1 MKTVKLN
8 AFDNPFVYG
17 VDNKEYLVFNIDNET
32 QTLKFQSLIG
42 DLKVKT
48 ANILFKANSLPAK
61 LYEMVVDDDILTFT
75 LPSVL
80 TGYNS
85 SMYVY
90 LLLNYSDDLSTSD
103 LYTFK
108 LVNKGSS
115 TFNFE
120 ISSICESN
128 ISTIVSEEIK
138 NEGTAKN
145 ILDTVSNYEFDKLQH
160 AQQSL
165 SLVENAFASTLEKRI
180 DLFNSAYDK
189 ANETKSSTTADI
201 NDSDIDIPSSNTD
214 SDLKDYV
221 ENVKK
226 QMAER
231 LKDVTAVSQQIQDE
245 MEQEKQSFL
254 GTSLIFQQDL
264 KQERD
269 IISAYGES
277 TRQHMDQEFNEVKD
291 HADKVFAD
299 FSKEIPDLDASIK
312 QVNDKIVATDN
323 KVGTL
328 NTKVTTVENDITEL
342 EKMHDEVTQTINNG
356 KPINLYS
363 NSLDFPQ
370 GDFDYDSAPNLLK
383 TVTRDNWSN
392 WISSVTTP
400 NSYVK
405 VFDDYIIVDAT
416 DPSAVDV
423 GRNVYIPNISR
434 LTKGKQYTLSVTM
447 MVDNDFDAGVY
458 SYNQTAVH
466 YTVQSNGTPERPM
479 IIRPNKTMVNQWQ
492 RVSVKFTVPTSIKDG
507 DFCFLHFYEGS
518 KVTGKWYIR
527 NDIMIQEGDQTQN
540 QSPANQMPKIIT
552 DDYIFSDPTNV
563 TKIPEEGNITSFNM
577 LPTSQNSRNVYL
589 RNDYGTKPLIPL
601 LSDKKQYTLSAEI
614 WLEKEVNAP
623 VIYGVNDINGTG
635 KVIMVANTV
644 NVPAKQ
650 WTKVSTTQTIN
661 LPSNPNIANPTK
673 TFPIKTREYLV
684 YSGAN
689 TEPYIAGQQ
698 YTLTMKATKPVT
710 QTFNV
715 FINEGT
721 IGFGSMTPVEGLTN
735 VWQKKFTVGQ
745 NHIDAGVKDRITIY
759 QVPNSSVGDVQI
771 DWLKIEKGDTY
782 TPDYPAHW
790 VQLNAPESYEGIIK
804 IKNDSIKIQEGAKT
818 TKPSWKPN
826 LLDAPY
832 YLGKHEV
839 NKNIANPDVSF
850 PINSSEY
857 LIYKANMKEAFVVG
871 QTYTITLKGTKPVS
885 QTFVAYNDGVI
896 NFGNLKPVE
905 GLTDVWSLT
914 FTPTK
919 VASNVPKEF
928 RIFQYPQSTAG
939 ACQIDWIKIEKGD
952 YRTPP
957 IEAYKYKGV
966 SLRNT
971 VDPKAFDWQ
980 EQTVPDVSTLKEQV
994 NTLTPKVD
1002 NSQLFKLTKDDGNT
1016 IKVDYMS
1023 PKPTS
1028 FLALAKNTGF
1038 YSISTA
1044 EARLMSDYNELPPL
1058 LQNTFLFIN
1067 NYPPRDGFIIQEIT
1081 GGEISTQLVHKYY
1094 RRIEPDGTYK
1104 NWNKVI
1110 TDKDVSKMKTLYSNC
1125 IDFGKYDYSGNPNLL
1140 PVIDYSQ
1147 LSGTNS
1153 SIQPPPAYVKD
1164 RGTYFEVDMGDPSAA
1179 GIGRSVFLPLITRLQ
1194 KGKTYTISANIMI
1207 SDEMNI
1213 AKCPL
1218 YYSVYRT
1225 LPQPETGRPVVLY
1238 PTNDARGKFTRVS
1251 KTFTIPSD
1259 LTDGDF
1265 SPFLHWYFPA
1275 DAVGKYYVGY
1285 DIKIEEG
1292 STATPYQPN
1301 LLQDPY
1307 NISANDVN
1315 KNLVDTRVYSNSNY
1329 LIGGFPINT
1338 PLSNGDK
1345 VTFTLKGTKL
1355 ATKQF
1360 GFYVQT
1366 ATGAGT
1372 EFQGYLVPIEG
1383 LANTWSW
1390 TGNLKIAQTTTST
1403 AKVVVYQLPPTSQ
1416 VADGPATI
1424 DWAKLEKGETF
1435 TPNIERFE
1443 YKGISSIETSPNN
1456 YYWSAEPFNRSIYS
1470 NSVDFGNWDYT
1481 GNPNLSAKLNASS
1494 FSSGTGAT
1502 VSDEGDE
1509 IVFTLDGTRLTKYKV
1524 DTQTP
1529 LIQGKIYTISCEILL
1544 DSDFVGDPSNIKLQ
1558 HSFLPGGTIVL
1569 QTTTVPSNTLGT
1581 WQKLQGTAT
1590 INYGSGKPKQWYS
1603 VFTNIGSNTSTGHIR
1618 LRNVKIE
1625 EARIATPYQP
1635 NLLVAPYYLSKVD
1648 LGENIAPNTNL
1659 PVTTSSQLI
1668 TQQTLS
1674 SYLVKGET
1682 YTVTL
1687 EGTKPENQD
1696 FSVFIAD
1703 VGNTKFGDMTP
1714 VEGLTNQWELTF
1726 TYNKDTQTSGTKE
1739 VRIYQRYAELGSC
1752 TIKWLKIEKSS
1763 VATPNIKEYKYKGF
1777 SVKPSNNPND
1787 YEWSIDRRYGE
1798 KRLDK
1803 MVNTTDPQ
1811 SIDGTKNF
1819 LQVPTVKGNNVL
1831 FDEKLLPYEGWY
1843 TNGEVLT
1850 NLPDKAKLRVGP
1862 VVATI
1867 GKQYNR
1873 SMKDDPLQW
1882 NSSRFEATVLRDCT
1896 VLIEGFARM
1905 QYGSRTSG
1913 YYGYLVYYR
1922 DSAQTQEIG
1931 YVGGTGGSVSNAGG
1945 TGDKLQWK
1953 QGTPFSRIIE
1963 LHQGDVFNITFS
1975 TSSGAKVDFAEV
1987 QTLHVM
1993 EIEPL

>member
-17 VDNKEYLVFNIDNET
+17 VDNKEYLVFNIDNEN

-80 TGYNS
+80 TGYNG

-108 LVNKGSS
+108 LVDKGSS

-128 ISTIVSEEIK
+128 ISTIVSGEIK
-138 NEGTAKN
+138 NEGIAKI

-165 SLVENAFASTLEKRI
+165 SLVENAFSSTLEKRI

-189 ANETKSSTTADI
+189 ANATKSNTTGDI

-221 ENVKK
+221 ENVKT
-226 QMAER
+226 QMSER
-231 LKDVTAVSQQIQDE
+231 LKDVTVVSQQIQDE
-245 MEQEKQSFL
+245 MAQEKQSFL
-254 GTSLIFQQDL
+254 GSSLIFQQDL

-291 HADKVFAD
+291 HADRVFAD

-328 NTKVTTVENDITEL
+328 NTKVTNVENDITEL
-342 EKMHDEVTQTINNG
+342 EKMHNEVTQTINNG
-356 KPINLYS
+356 KLISLYS
-363 NSLDFPQ
+363 NSLDF
-370 GDFDYDSAPNLLK
+370 GDYDYSTAPNLLPTLDYSK
-383 TVTRDNWSN
+383 LSL
-392 WISSVTTP
+392 SSSEYTP
-400 NSYVK
+400 LLPYLK
-405 VFDDYIIVDAT
+405 DYGDYLVLDANHAT
-416 DPSAVDV
+416 AV
-423 GRNVYIPNISR
+423 GRPRTFVVPFLPR
-434 LTKGKQYTLSVTM
+434 LTKGKTYTISVSM
-447 MVDNDFDAGVY
+447 MIDDEFAESNNFVDTALFY
-458 SYNQTAVH
+458 SMNPA
-466 YTVQSNGTPERPM
+466 RPVTIYPSADM
-479 IIRPNKTMVNQWQ
+479 RNQWK
-492 RVSVKFTVPTSIKDG
+492 RVSKVFTLPADQTDGGYVYLQLWQNANVK
-507 DFCFLHFYEGS
+507 
-518 KVTGKWYIR
+518 GKLYIR
-527 NDIMIQEGDQTQN
+527 YDMMIQEGDQT
-540 QSPANQMPKIIT
+540 S
-552 DDYIFSDPTNV
+552 
-563 TKIPEEGNITSFNM
+563 
-577 LPTSQNSRNVYL
+577 SQATAWKPNLLDAPYYL
-589 RNDYGTKPLIPL
+589 SKVPLG
-601 LSDKKQYTLSAEI
+601 E
-614 WLEKEVNAP
+614 
-623 VIYGVNDINGTG
+623 
-635 KVIMVANTV
+635 
-644 NVPAKQ
+644 
-650 WTKVSTTQTIN
+650 
-661 LPSNPNIANPTK
+661 NIADPTK
-673 TFPIKTREYLV
+673 TFPIKTRAYLV
-684 YSGAN
+684 YGAQN
-689 TEPYIAGQQ
+689 TEPYIAGQK
-698 YTLTMKATKPVT
+698 YTLTMKATKPAA

-715 FINEGT
+715 FMDSGT
-721 IGFGSMTPVEGLTN
+721 IGVGSMTPVEGLTDI
-735 VWQKKFTVGQ
+735 WQKTFTVSQ
-745 NHIDAGVKDRITIY
+745 ANINAGVTNRITVY

-771 DWLKIEKGDTY
+771 DWLKIEKGDT
-782 TPDYPAHW
+782 
-790 VQLNAPESYEGIIK
+790 
-804 IKNDSIKIQEGAKT
+804 
-818 TKPSWKPN
+818 
-826 LLDAPY
+826 
-832 YLGKHEV
+832 
-839 NKNIANPDVSF
+839 
-850 PINSSEY
+850 
-857 LIYKANMKEAFVVG
+857 
-871 QTYTITLKGTKPVS
+871 
-885 QTFVAYNDGVI
+885 
-896 NFGNLKPVE
+896 
-905 GLTDVWSLT
+905 
-914 FTPTK
+914 
-919 VASNVPKEF
+919 
-928 RIFQYPQSTAG
+928 
-939 ACQIDWIKIEKGD
+939 
-952 YRTPP
+952 RTPN
-957 IEAYKYKGV
+957 IESYKYKGV

-971 VDPKAFDWQ
+971 IDPTAFDWQ
-980 EQTVPDVSTLKEQV
+980 EQTVADVSTLKEQV

-1044 EARLMSDYNELPPL
+1044 ESKLMSDYNELPAL
-1058 LQNTFLFIN
+1058 LQNTLLFIN

-1110 TDKDVSKMKTLYSNC
+1110 TDKDASKMKTLYSNC
-1125 IDFGKYDYSGNPNLL
+1125 IDFGNYDYSGNPNLMNNISINDISTDWKSEVKPIEGL
-1140 PVIDYSQ
+1140 VKDDGDSFVID
-1147 LSGTNS
+1147 LSKTNNGVTLYLNNLARPIEGKRYTWTIEAKS
-1153 SIQPPPAYVKD
+1153 EENITS
-1164 RGTYFEVDMGDPSAA
+1164 
-1179 GIGRSVFLPLITRLQ
+1179 GIAI
-1194 KGKTYTISANIMI
+1194 
-1207 SDEMNI
+1207 
-1213 AKCPL
+1213 
-1218 YYSVYRT
+1218 
-1225 LPQPETGRPVVLY
+1225 RPVLENSLG
-1238 PTNDARGKFTRVS
+1238 TLDAYSPG
-1251 KTFTIPSD
+1251 IISD
-1259 LTDGDF
+1259 LTTSF
-1265 SPFLHWYFPA
+1265 VKYKQTYTTTKAMQESNIQAIQLYFPSSLA
-1275 DAVGKYYVGY
+1275 RTRITIKYS
-1285 DIKIEEG
+1285 IKWEEG
-1292 STATPYQPN
+1292 NDSTPYQPN
-1301 LLQDPY
+1301 LLQYPY

-1329 LIGGFPINT
+1329 LIGSFPINT

-1345 VTFTLKGTKL
+1345 VTFTLKGTKI

-1372 EFQGYLVPIEG
+1372 EFQGYLVPVEG

-1416 VADGPATI
+1416 VANGPATI

-1443 YKGISSIETSPNN
+1443 YKGISSIGTSPNN

-1470 NSVDFGNWDYT
+1470 NSVDFGKWDYT
-1481 GNPNLSAKLNASS
+1481 GNPNISLPLNSTS
-1494 FSSGTGAT
+1494 FSSGSGGT
-1502 VSDEGDE
+1502 VSDDSDE
-1509 IVFTLDGTRLTKYKV
+1509 IVFTLDGTKLTKYKAG
-1524 DTQTP
+1524 TQTP
-1529 LIQGKIYTISCEILL
+1529 LIHGKTYTMSCEILL
-1544 DSDFVGDPSNIKLQ
+1544 ESDFVGDPSYLKLQ
-1558 HSFLPGGTIVL
+1558 HAFLPGGYVVL
-1569 QTTTVPSNTLGT
+1569 QTTTRPSNTLGV

-1590 INYGSGKPKQWYS
+1590 INYGSGKPQQWYS
-1603 VFTNIGSNTSTGHIR
+1603 VFTNIYGNTITGHIR

-1625 EARIATPYQP
+1625 EARKATPYQP
-1635 NLLVAPYYLSKVD
+1635 NLLVAPYYLSKVA
-1648 LGENIAPNTNL
+1648 LGENIADPKKVF
-1659 PVTTSSQLI
+1659 PVSS
-1668 TQQTLS
+1668 
-1674 SYLVKGET
+1674 KGSEIYSGTMTEPFIVGQT

-1687 EGTKPENQD
+1687 EGTKPEHKN
-1696 FSVFIAD
+1696 FTLFNPGVASY
-1703 VGNTKFGDMTP
+1703 GNFLP
-1714 VEGLTNQWELTF
+1714 VEGLVNVWSLTF
-1726 TYNKDTQTSGTKE
+1726 TVDGVASNPNIAAINQ
-1739 VRIYQRYAELGSC
+1739 VPAENPGSC
-1752 TIKWLKIEKSS
+1752 QINWVKIEKSS

-1787 YEWSIDRRYGE
+1787 YEWSIDRQYGE

-1831 FDEKLLPYEGWY
+1831 FDEKPLPYEGWY
-1843 TNGEVLT
+1843 THGEVLT
-1850 NLPDKAKLRVGP
+1850 NLPDKSKLRVGP

-1882 NSSRFEATVLRDCT
+1882 NSSRYEATVLRDCT
-1896 VLIEGFARM
+1896 ILIEGFARM
-1905 QYGSRTSG
+1905 QYGSGSSG
-1913 YYGYLVYYR
+1913 QYGYLVFYR

-1931 YVGGTGGSVSNAGG
+1931 YVGGTGGSVPNDGG
-1945 TGDKLQWK
+1945 PSDKLQWK
-1953 QGTPFSRIIE
+1953 HGTSFSRIME
-1963 LHQGDVFNITFS
+1963 LHKGEVFNITFS

-1993 EIEPL
+1993 EIDPL

>member
-80 TGYNS
+80 TGYNG

-108 LVNKGSS
+108 LVDKGSS

-138 NEGTAKN
+138 NERVAKS

-165 SLVENAFASTLEKRI
+165 SLVENAFSSTLEKRI

-189 ANETKSSTTADI
+189 ANATKSNTTGDI

-221 ENVKK
+221 ENVKT
-226 QMAER
+226 QMSER
-231 LKDVTAVSQQIQDE
+231 LKDVTVVSQQIQDE
-245 MEQEKQSFL
+245 MAQEKQSFL
-254 GTSLIFQQDL
+254 GSSLIFQQDL

-328 NTKVTTVENDITEL
+328 NTKVTNVENDVTEL
-342 EKMHDEVTQTINNG
+342 EKMHNEVTQTINNG
-356 KPINLYS
+356 RPINLYS
-363 NSLDFPQ
+363 NSLEF
-370 GDFDYDSAPNLLK
+370 GDYDYSGNPNLMFKLK
-383 TVTRDNWSN
+383 
-392 WISSVTTP
+392 SSDFNAGYHGSI
-400 NSYVK
+400 NS
-405 VFDDYIIVDAT
+405 
-416 DPSAVDV
+416 
-423 GRNVYIPNISR
+423 
-434 LTKGKQYTLSVTM
+434 
-447 MVDNDFDAGVY
+447 
-458 SYNQTAVH
+458 
-466 YTVQSNGTPERPM
+466 
-479 IIRPNKTMVNQWQ
+479 VNEM
-492 RVSVKFTVPTSIKDG
+492 
-507 DFCFLHFYEGS
+507 LHFTSDGTGS
-518 KVTGKWYIR
+518 ISMFTRINTPSLASGK
-527 NDIMIQEGDQTQN
+527 T
-540 QSPANQMPKIIT
+540 
-552 DDYIFSDPTNV
+552 
-563 TKIPEEGNITSFNM
+563 
-577 LPTSQNSRNVYL
+577 
-589 RNDYGTKPLIPL
+589 
-601 LSDKKQYTLSAEI
+601 YTLSAKVRFDEGTTGAIDKLRLVYRTSPGEKILLEANSTNITTDDVGKEI
-614 WLEKEVNAP
+614 TIKGTANVNYQITNLDRFYMTVSFA
-623 VIYGVNDINGTG
+623 NFDKINGGFKLYDIKIEEGSTATPYQPNLLDAPYYLS
-635 KVIMVANTV
+635 KV
-644 NVPAKQ
+644 P
-650 WTKVSTTQTIN
+650 
-661 LPSNPNIANPTK
+661 LGENIADPT
-673 TFPIKTREYLV
+673 TVFPISTSNYLL
-684 YSGAN
+684 YNKRN
-689 TEPYIAGQQ
+689 TEKYEAGQT
-698 YTLTMKATKPVT
+698 YTLTMKATKPAT
-710 QTFNV
+710 QSFTV
-715 FINEGT
+715 FIRSGT
-721 IGFGSMTPVEGLTN
+721 QFVGTMTPVEGKVDEWKLT
-735 VWQKKFTVGQ
+735 FTVSQ
-745 NHIDAGVKDRITIY
+745 EAIDAGTTY
-759 QVPNSSVGDVQI
+759 LLQVFQAPNTSVGAVQI
-771 DWLKIEKGDTY
+771 DWLKIEKGDTW
-782 TPDYPAHW
+782 TP
-790 VQLNAPESYEGIIK
+790 NIES
-804 IKNDSIKIQEGAKT
+804 
-818 TKPSWKPN
+818 
-826 LLDAPY
+826 
-832 YLGKHEV
+832 
-839 NKNIANPDVSF
+839 
-850 PINSSEY
+850 
-857 LIYKANMKEAFVVG
+857 
-871 QTYTITLKGTKPVS
+871 
-885 QTFVAYNDGVI
+885 
-896 NFGNLKPVE
+896 
-905 GLTDVWSLT
+905 
-914 FTPTK
+914 
-919 VASNVPKEF
+919 
-928 RIFQYPQSTAG
+928 
-939 ACQIDWIKIEKGD
+939 
-952 YRTPP
+952 
-957 IEAYKYKGV
+957 YKYKGV

-971 VDPKAFDWQ
+971 IDPTAFDWQ
-980 EQTVPDVSTLKEQV
+980 EQIVADVSKLKEQV

-1044 EARLMSDYNELPPL
+1044 ESKLMSDYNELPAL

-1110 TDKDVSKMKTLYSNC
+1110 TDKDASKMKTLYSNC
-1125 IDFGKYDYSGNPNLL
+1125 IDFGNYDYSGNPNLMNNISINDISTDWKSEVKPIEGL
-1140 PVIDYSQ
+1140 VKDNGDSFVID
-1147 LSGTNS
+1147 LSKTNNGVTLYLNNLARPIEGKKYTWTIEAKS
-1153 SIQPPPAYVKD
+1153 EENITS
-1164 RGTYFEVDMGDPSAA
+1164 
-1179 GIGRSVFLPLITRLQ
+1179 GIAI
-1194 KGKTYTISANIMI
+1194 
-1207 SDEMNI
+1207 
-1213 AKCPL
+1213 
-1218 YYSVYRT
+1218 
-1225 LPQPETGRPVVLY
+1225 RPVLENSLG
-1238 PTNDARGKFTRVS
+1238 TLDAYSPG
-1251 KTFTIPSD
+1251 IIGA
-1259 LTDGDF
+1259 LTTSF
-1265 SPFLHWYFPA
+1265 VKYKQTYNTTKAMQESNIQAIQLYFPSSLA
-1275 DAVGKYYVGY
+1275 RTKITIKYS
-1285 DIKIEEG
+1285 IKWEEG
-1292 STATPYQPN
+1292 NDSTPYQPN
-1301 LLQDPY
+1301 LLQYPY
-1307 NISANDVN
+1307 NISAKDVN
-1315 KNLVDTRVYSNSNY
+1315 KNLVDNRVYSNSNY
-1329 LIGGFPINT
+1329 LIGSFPINT

-1345 VTFTLKGTKL
+1345 VTFTLKGTKI

-1372 EFQGYLVPIEG
+1372 EFQGYLVPVEG

-1726 TYNKDTQTSGTKE
+1726 TYSKDTQTSGTKE
-1739 VRIYQRYAELGSC
+1739 VRIYQRYSELGSC
-1752 TIKWLKIEKSS
+1752 QINWVKIEKSS

-1777 SVKPSNNPND
+1777 AVKPSNNPND
-1787 YEWSIDRRYGE
+1787 YEWSIDRQYGE

-1831 FDEKLLPYEGWY
+1831 FDEKPLPYEGWY
-1843 TNGEVLT
+1843 TYGEVLT
-1850 NLPDKAKLRVGP
+1850 NLPDKSKLRVGP

-1882 NSSRFEATVLRDCT
+1882 NSSRYEATVLRDCT
-1896 VLIEGFARM
+1896 ILIEGFARM
-1905 QYGSRTSG
+1905 QYGSGSSG
-1913 YYGYLVYYR
+1913 QYGYLVFYR

-1931 YVGGTGGSVSNAGG
+1931 YVGGTGGSVPNTGG
-1945 TGDKLQWK
+1945 PSDKLQWK
-1953 QGTPFSRIIE
+1953 HGTSFSRIME
-1963 LHQGDVFNITFS
+1963 LHKGEVFNITFS
-1975 TSSGAKVDFAEV
+1975 TSSGAKIDFAEV

-1993 EIEPL
+1993 EIDPL